1 MPKNLVICCDGTN
14 NQFGPENTN
23 VVRVIQALVRDP
35 SRQRL
40 YYDPGV
46 GTLPEPGAWTALGKM
61 ISTFA
66 GLAFG
71 AGIFWKVQEAYAFL
85 MEEWEPGDRVFVFGF
100 SRGAYTA
107 RLLAAVLHGLGLLP
121 RGNENLIPYVLRLF
135 KGIPQGKS
143 GPAVDDYFTLCNEF
157 RRTFARVVPEEPDD
171 RRFRV
176 HWLGLWDTVSS
187 VGWLWDP
194 PSYPYTATQPK
205 RRRRVARD
213 LDRRAP
219 LAVPAEPDV
228 PGAEGS
234 ATARGVVPGCA
245 FRRGWRLSRGGWR
258 PVADAVCVDSRW
270 RAGHRPARRS
280 RTSRRRAHPV
290 AAPSGTLRRTE
301 ARVADGRVVASR
313 VPPEAAVPERNRTAR
328 ARHRL
333 RPAPP
338 DCGRRLHSRLRA
350 APAAQRPAYR
360 PPNLSRAFVDAV
372 CALPTVPASLP
383 YAPDGIRGGAAAPG
397 GAPGLSMPV

>member
-23 VVRVIQALVRDP
+23 IVRVIQALVRDP

-85 MEEWEPGDRVFVFGF
+85 MKEWEPGDRVFVFGF

-194 PSYPYTATQPK
+194 PSYPYTAHNPSVDVVWHAISIDE
-205 RRRRVARD
+205 RRWLFRQNRMYQARKDQQLHEEWFPGVHSDVGGGYPEVDGGLWRTPFAWILDGAQATGLLVDPRR
-213 LDRRAP
+213 
-219 LAVPAEPDV
+219 LA
-228 PGAEGS
+228 
-234 ATARGVVPGCA
+234 
-245 FRRGWRLSRGGWR
+245 
-258 PVADAVCVDSRW
+258 AV
-270 RAGHRPARRS
+270 
-280 RTSRRRAHPV
+280 
-290 AAPSGTLRRTE
+290 LN
-301 ARVADGRVVASR
+301 R
-313 VPPEAAVPERNRTAR
+313 VPPPAAPCEEPKHESLTAGWWPAEFLPKLQYRSATGRRVPAIGCGRHRRIADG
-328 ARHRL
+328 ASIHACALHRL
-333 RPAPP
+333 RS
-338 DCGRRLHSRLRA
+338 D
-350 APAAQRPAYR
+350 PAYR